1 MPDTARAEQLAFAIE
16 PISADALPPKLR
28 ETCERLLIDYAGLCV
43 AARRLDYVKSVKA
56 ALDTGGLCTAIGH
69 EGGFDPA
76 GAAILNGTAAHGE
89 DFDDTFEGG
98 PVHAGAVILPALLA
112 AADRHGLSGAD
123 ALRGIAVGLEVTCRL
138 STVIPKA
145 VHKAGFHPTAVFG
158 AMGAAAGVGAA
169 LRSKPAEL
177 VNALGI
183 AGSMASGIIEYL
195 TEGTW
200 TKRLHPGWAAQSGY
214 RAAMLARSNFVGPR
228 TVLEGKHGLF
238 QGFAHSRDGD
248 WDALLDGFGR
258 RWVSETIAFK
268 PYACGTM
275 THPYIDCA
283 RRLRDQGVVPDQI
296 LAIDC
301 DTAEGYVHR
310 LWEPLADKQRVPNGY
325 AGKFSIP
332 YCIAAGLV
340 LGDAGLDAFTDD
352 RAADPR
358 LRAVAAK
365 VRYRIDPNDPYP
377 KRFTGHIRATLAD
390 GRVAELRQPHFRG
403 GASEP
408 LPRHEIEAKFIS
420 NARYGGWTEVRADQ
434 FLAFARRAFT
444 AERIDLTPF
453 RG

>member
-1 MPDTARAEQLAFAIE
+1 MPAPARAEQLADAIDRMA
-16 PISADALPPKLR
+16 PVPAKLR
-28 ETCERLLIDYAGLCV
+28 EVSEMLLADVAGQCV
-43 AARRLDYVKSVKA
+43 AARRLDYMQAVKA
-56 ALDTGGLCTAIGH
+56 ALDPGGPCTAIGH
-69 EGGFDPA
+69 AGGYDPA
-76 GAAILNGTAAHGE
+76 GAAIMNGTAAHGE

-98 PVHAGAVILPALLA
+98 PVHAGAVILPAVLA
-112 AADRHGLSGAD
+112 AAERHDLSGAD

-158 AMGAAAGVGAA
+158 TMGAAAGIGAA
-169 LRSKPAEL
+169 LRLPKSAL
-177 VNALGI
+177 ASALGI

-195 TEGTW
+195 TDGTW
-200 TKRLHPGWAAQSGY
+200 TKRLHPGWAAQSGH
-214 RAAMLARSNFVGPR
+214 RAAMLAKSGFVGPR

-238 QGFAHSRDGD
+238 QGFAHGRDGD
-248 WDALLDGFGR
+248 WAALLDGFGE
-258 RWVSETIAFK
+258 RWVAETIAFK

-283 RRLRDQGVVPDQI
+283 RRLRDKGIDPQAITEI
-296 LAIDC
+296 LC

-325 AGKFSIP
+325 AGKFSMP

-340 LGDAGLDAFTDD
+340 LGDAGLDAFSDAK
-352 RAADPR
+352 AADPR

-365 VRYRIDPNDPYP
+365 VRYRIDPDDPYP
-377 KRFTGHIRATLAD
+377 TRYTGHIRATLED
-390 GRVAELRQPHFRG
+390 GSVVEERQPHFRG

-408 LPRHEIEAKFIS
+408 LTRPEIDAKFLA
-420 NARYGGWTEVRADQ
+420 NARYGGWPEQRARA
-434 FLAFARRAFT
+434 FLDFAGDAFT
-444 AERIDLTPF
+444 APRLDLAPF

>member
-1 MPDTARAEQLAFAIE
+1 MLLA
-16 PISADALPPKLR
+16 DV
-28 ETCERLLIDYAGLCV
+28 TGLCV
-43 AARRLDYVKSVKA
+43 ASRHLDYIASAKA
-56 ALDTGGLCTAIGH
+56 ALDPGGPCTAIGH
-69 EGGFDPA
+69 AGGFDPA
-76 GAAILNGTAAHGE
+76 GAAIVNGTAAHGE

-98 PVHAGAVILPALLA
+98 PVHAGAVILPAALA
-112 AADRHGLSGAD
+112 AAERHGLSGAD

-145 VHKAGFHPTAVFG
+145 LHKAGFHPTAVFG
-158 AMGAAAGVGAA
+158 ALGAAAGVGAA
-169 LRSKPAEL
+169 ISLKPAAL
-177 VNALGI
+177 ASSLGI

-214 RAAMLARSNFVGPR
+214 RAAMLAKSGFVGPR
-228 TVLEGKHGLF
+228 TVFEGKHGLY
-238 QGFAHSRDGD
+238 QGFAHSNDGD
-248 WDALLDGFGR
+248 WGALLDGFGKT
-258 RWVSETIAFK
+258 WVAETIAFK

-283 RRLRDQGVVPDQI
+283 RQLAAKDIKPESITDI
-296 LAIDC
+296 LC

-310 LWEPLADKQRVPNGY
+310 LWEPLADKQRIPNGY

-332 YCIAAGLV
+332 YCIAAGMI
-340 LGDAGLDAFTDD
+340 LGDAGLDAFTDE

-358 LRAVAAK
+358 LSALAAK

-390 GRVAELRQPHFRG
+390 GQVVELRQPHFRG
-403 GASEP
+403 GTSEP
-408 LPRHEIEAKFIS
+408 LTREEIEAKCVS
-420 NARYGGWTEVRADQ
+420 NARYGGWTEDRARSLLD
-434 FLAFARRAFT
+434 FSRSAFSAP
-444 AERIDLTPF
+444 RIDLTPF